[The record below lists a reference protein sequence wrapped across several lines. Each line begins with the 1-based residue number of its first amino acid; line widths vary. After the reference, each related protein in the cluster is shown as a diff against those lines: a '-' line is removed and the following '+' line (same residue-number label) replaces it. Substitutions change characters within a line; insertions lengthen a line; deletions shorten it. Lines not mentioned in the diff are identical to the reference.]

1 MTLLFKVSTL
11 ANPLTSDREL
21 LVNRPGWALMPARP
35 AETEKGQ
42 ILWVDLLHALG
53 HDLNFTRRERSTSHA
68 DVLAFCWL
76 ATGAVDDLIVA
87 GANLLP
93 PNSLRELCTLTSA
106 LGVRT
111 WLLYDIETCDEREEV
126 ERSLALTSVELEAFL
141 EIRRS
146 SGEVEV
152 GEVRAPYPLC
162 PDVHFLGFLDSAETV
177 LGLDDLAVVKR
188 SYEFAKAEMSHRLT
202 TAREVDEE
210 SLSRMLHEVTVGTND
225 MNQITAMVKG
235 AQVAAFICGWH
246 IEVDVP
252 SWTQR
257 GLVAALEL
265 HLDDEEWAQLG
276 RLYKCYEAGTLV
288 LSTLGISVEHLS
300 LVLGSDVALD
310 GTTVHYQ
317 GRVIHVPIPAQSL
330 LVAQHIFREVARSE
344 SDLFLLHG
352 PKETDVNEKFAGTL
366 LKLAT
371 RDTGVILRSSNASRK
386 TMDIKRWSYRLGVKV
401 TRLSNED

>member
-1 MTLLFKVSTL
+1 M
-11 ANPLTSDREL
+11 
-21 LVNRPGWALMPARP
+21 
-35 AETEKGQ
+35 
-42 ILWVDLLHALG
+42 
-53 HDLNFTRRERSTSHA
+53 
-68 DVLAFCWL
+68 
-76 ATGAVDDLIVA
+76 
-87 GANLLP
+87 
-93 PNSLRELCTLTSA
+93 
-106 LGVRT
+106 
-111 WLLYDIETCDEREEV
+111 
-126 ERSLALTSVELEAFL
+126 
-141 EIRRS
+141 
-146 SGEVEV
+146 
-152 GEVRAPYPLC
+152 GEVREPFPLC

-177 LGLDDLAVVKR
+177 LGSDDLVVVRK
-188 SYEFAKAEMSHRLT
+188 SYECAKTEM
-202 TAREVDEE
+202 ARKMTSASDFDEE
-210 SLSRMLHEVTVGTND
+210 SLARLLHEVTVGTND

-246 IEVDVP
+246 MKVDIP
-252 SWTQR
+252 SWIQR
-257 GLVAALEL
+257 GLVSALEL

-276 RLYKCYEAGTLV
+276 RLYKCYEAATLV

-300 LVLGSDVALD
+300 SVLGSDVALD

-344 SDLFLLHG
+344 SDLSLLHG

-386 TMDIKRWSYRLGVKV
+386 TMGIKRWSYRLGVKV

>member
-11 ANPLTSDREL
+11 ADPSTSDREL
-21 LVNRPGWALMPARP
+21 LVNRPGWALMRARP

-42 ILWVDLLHALG
+42 ILWIDLLHALG
-53 HDLNFTRRERSTSHA
+53 HDLNFTRRERSTSRA

-76 ATGAVDDLIVA
+76 ATGAVRDLIVA

-93 PNSLRELCTLTSA
+93 PTSLRELCTLTSA

-111 WLLYDIETCDEREEV
+111 WLLYDIETCDEREEA
-126 ERSLALTSVELEAFL
+126 ERSLAFTSVELEAFL
-141 EIRRS
+141 EIRRG
-146 SGEVEV
+146 SGGVEV
-152 GEVRAPYPLC
+152 GEVREPFPLC
-162 PDVHFLGFLDSAETV
+162 PDIHFLGFLDSAETV
-177 LGLDDLAVVKR
+177 LGSDDLAVVR
-188 SYEFAKAEMSHRLT
+188 QSYESAKTEM
-202 TAREVDEE
+202 ARRMTSASDFDEE
-210 SLSRMLHEVTVGTND
+210 SLARLLHEVTVGTND

-235 AQVAAFICGWH
+235 AQVAAFICGWL
-246 IEVDVP
+246 IEVDIP
-252 SWTQR
+252 SWSQR
-257 GLVAALEL
+257 GLVAALEF

-276 RLYKCYEAGTLV
+276 RLYKCYEAATCV
-288 LSTLGISVEHLS
+288 LATLGISVEHLS
-300 LVLGSDVALD
+300 SVLGEHVALD

-317 GRVIHVPIPAQSL
+317 GRVIQVPLPAQSL

-386 TMDIKRWSYRLGVKV
+386 TLDIKRWSYRLGIKV

>member
-11 ANPLTSDREL
+11 ADPSTSDREL
-21 LVNRPGWALMPARP
+21 LVNRPGWALMRARP
-35 AETEKGQ
+35 TETEKGQ
-42 ILWVDLLHALG
+42 VLWVDLLHALG

-76 ATGAVDDLIVA
+76 ATGAVGDLIVA

-93 PNSLRELCTLTSA
+93 PKSLRDLCTLTSA

-111 WLLYDIETCDEREEV
+111 WLLYDIESCDEREEA
-126 ERSLALTSVELEAFL
+126 EQSLALTPVELEAFL

-152 GEVRAPYPLC
+152 GGARTPYPLC
-162 PDVHFLGFLDSAETV
+162 PDVHFLGFLDSAEAV
-177 LGLDDLAVVKR
+177 LSSKDLAVVR
-188 SYEFAKAEMSHRLT
+188 QSYKSAKAEMVCKMTS
-202 TAREVDEE
+202 AIDFDEE
-210 SLSRMLHEVTVGTND
+210 NLARLLHEVTVGTND
-225 MNQITAMVKG
+225 VNQITAMVKG
-235 AQVAAFICGWH
+235 AQVAAFACGWH
-246 IEVDVP
+246 IEVDIL
-252 SWTQR
+252 SWSQR
-257 GLVAALEL
+257 GLVAALER

-276 RLYKCYEAGTLV
+276 RLYKCYEAATLV

-300 LVLGSDVALD
+300 SVLGSDVALD

-317 GRVIHVPIPAQSL
+317 GRVIHVPTPAQSL
-330 LVAQHIFREVARSE
+330 LVAQHIFREVVRSE
-344 SDLFLLHG
+344 SKLFLLHG

-386 TMDIKRWSYRLGVKV
+386 TLDIKRWSYRLGVKL
-401 TRLSNED
+401 TRPSNED